1 MARIL
6 VIADDLT
13 GANATGARFARSGLR
28 VATVGPEHAARA
40 AEEYDVV
47 VVDLN
52 SRHLPAARAAALV
65 AQVVGSVP
73 PVPLVVKRTDTTLRG
88 NVGAEL
94 EAAWHAVRERVPAGT
109 RVRALFAP
117 AFPESGRVTVNGLQ
131 LLDGVP
137 LEQTELA
144 HDPLTLADSSVV
156 TDIIARQS
164 RLEVRRVSIG
174 EVTGP
179 RLADRLAAGTEPVVL
194 CDAFTEQHLGGLARA
209 AAEVQQRDGTVW
221 VAADPGPCGALLAEA
236 LGLSGRGT
244 VKAGPLLAVVG
255 SATSLTRRQL
265 DSVERAGSARFVDVD
280 ARALT
285 DDSSDYAD
293 GLRERL
299 AKRLAEAAFP
309 ETVVVRTASA
319 DHDVLDLPFEAKRAL
334 PRRLAALVTRAVLD
348 SPVRIGG
355 LYTSGGDVTTAVLDA
370 LGAHAF
376 EVSGEVVPLAVHGHL
391 AGGPLDGT
399 AVVTK
404 GGLVGADDSVV
415 ECLSWLREAVRARA
429 RTLPAALGRDRPAAE
444 APTVLPQEHRDAG
457 PDSTSGGYGARDS
470 SPAGCRSEAP
480 RPRKGGNP
488 T

>member
-6 VIADDLT
+6 VVADDLT

-40 AEEYDVV
+40 AGEYDVV

-52 SRHLPAARAAALV
+52 SRHLPAARAAELV
-65 AQVVGSVP
+65 ARVVASVP

-88 NVGAEL
+88 NIGAEL
-94 EAAWHAVRERVPAGT
+94 EAAWHTVRERTPAAA
-109 RVRALFAP
+109 RVRILFAP

-144 HDPLTLADSSVV
+144 LDPLTPADSSVV
-156 TDIIARQS
+156 TDIVARQS
-164 RLEVRRVSIG
+164 RLGVRRVSIG

-179 RLADRLAAGTEPVVL
+179 GLADRLAAGTEPVVL
-194 CDAFTEQHLGGLARA
+194 CDALTEQHLGDLARA
-209 AAEVQQRDGTVW
+209 AAEVRRRDGTVW
-221 VAADPGPCGALLAEA
+221 VTADPGPCGALLAEA
-236 LGLSGRGT
+236 LGLSGGET
-244 VKAGPLLAVVG
+244 VRAGPLLAVVG

-265 DSVERAGSARFVDVD
+265 DAVDRAGGVRFVDVD
-280 ARALT
+280 ARALAEGGA
-285 DDSSDYAD
+285 DDAD
-293 GLRERL
+293 LLRDRIAEQL
-299 AKRLAEAAFP
+299 ARATFP

-319 DHDVLDLPFEAKRAL
+319 ALDVVDLPLEAKRAL
-334 PRRLAALVTRAVLD
+334 PQRLAALVTEAVLA
-348 SPVRIGG
+348 SPVRPGG

-370 LGAHAF
+370 LGAQAF

-404 GGLVGADDSVV
+404 GGLVGADGTVL
-415 ECLSWLREAVRARA
+415 ECLSWLREAVRAKA
-429 RTLPAALGRDRPAAE
+429 RTVPAALGRDRPAV
-444 APTVLPQEHRDAG
+444 PYPDTAG
-457 PDSTSGGYGARDS
+457 TPDSY
-470 SPAGCRSEAP
+470 PAGHHPEAP
-480 RPRKGGNP
+480 RPRQGGTP